1 MSRLT
6 KHLREA
12 MLETMLSH
20 AFDTKQKSAAQMKT
34 AAGEKIYQDIFGSSL
49 IAMESL
55 PNGFLPQARCFYI
68 AIAGQVHLI
77 SLSEYRLIGGS
88 HGDKYGN
95 KAKLYVGDEPVA
107 VDFQQAID
115 LCANLDQQR
124 KQMSR
129 EITPVLESVHTFK
142 KLWEVWPE
150 SKSLLGKFEVK
161 PAIAILP
168 AVQVGKLNA
177 ALGLPLGAES

>member
-6 KHLREA
+6 KQLREA

-115 LCANLDQQR
+115 LSDLAL
-124 KQMSR
+124 
-129 EITPVLESVHTFK
+129 SVGDARYNK
-142 KLWEVWPE
+142 AKELLAE
-150 SKSLLGKFEVK
+150 SLLINEWDGYSQEMEELY
-161 PAIAILP
+161 LP
-168 AVQVGKLNA
+168 SYMTKQ
-177 ALGLPLGAES
+177 ALENDFN